1 MKMDSVFLYGV
12 YRICSFE
19 SNIKSSFGSHNLKLI
34 TIVEFCNSFLLLDDF
49 DID

>member
-19 SNIKSSFGSHNLKLI
+19 SNIKSSFDGHNLKLF
-34 TIVEFCNSFLLLDDF
+34 TIVEFLTPF
-49 DID
+49 